1 MKATLQIFQKRHII
15 GLLILFYSITMPV
28 NLFAQDSLPKKIKF
42 ELGGKVWMQWN
53 NNLFSKVSMPANI
66 KEFRRQTTYSVPTNF
81 DSLTDNPLRHGAT
94 YFAIKSSATF
104 KNKVKLNL
112 DLYAEHR
119 GVSYGIFNRKSI
131 LLYPVFSVEGMDT
144 FKLFKNDFQFY
155 GKVGMFLDEK
165 MDEGLTIYN
174 VDAQGFKLG
183 ISKNKWSFLYTI
195 YGDFYGGIGLN
206 IDDIDAFSFKRKIGK
221 TDSTELGVSINY
233 NKRVREGNVDNML
246 FNFFGHKYFKHSKVY
261 FQIGYRPMS
270 NNYSSFRIK
279 NGIDKKIAAVVG
291 VEKIYSKRKF
301 SITNI
306 LEVRYYGA
314 MFNEANFDIGAR
326 YREPAQN
333 DYELYG
339 NTVGKYLYPLRKYE
353 TPFSQWAVYTE
364 YQGNSVFAINMRGKI
379 NEELSK
385 KIAVNVA
392 YDLNYINAK
401 NNFVYPFIS
410 QPVASSFFYP
420 FFTASLNYKIIEN
433 VETSV
438 ILTNQSM
445 NLDLSYPTQYLL
457 SRPKFGIRLVANF

>member
-1 MKATLQIFQKRHII
+1 MKAILQIFQKRNSI
-15 GLLILFYSITMPV
+15 GLLFFFYLIFVST
-28 NLFAQDSLPKKIKF
+28 NSFAQYSLPKKIKF

-53 NNLFSKVSMPANI
+53 NNLFSKVSMPSYI
-66 KEFRRQTTYSVPTNF
+66 KEFRKQTTYSVPTNF
-81 DSLTDNPLRHGAT
+81 DSITDNPLRHGAT
-94 YFAIKSSATF
+94 YIAIKSSATF

-119 GVSYGIFNRKSI
+119 GVSYGIFNRKSL

-144 FKLFKNDFQFY
+144 FKLFNNNFQFY
-155 GKVGMFLDEK
+155 GKAGMLLDEK

-174 VDAQGFKLG
+174 IDAQGFKLG

-221 TDSTELGVSINY
+221 SDSAELGVSINY
-233 NKRVREGNVDNML
+233 NKRVTEGYVDNVL

-270 NNYSSFRIK
+270 NNYSFFRIN
-279 NGIDKKIAAVVG
+279 NGIDKKIATVVG
-291 VEKIYSKRKF
+291 YEKTYSHRNF

-306 LEVRYYGA
+306 LEARYYGA
-314 MFNEANFDIGAR
+314 MFNEANFDIGIR

-333 DYELYG
+333 EYELYG

-353 TPFSQWAVYTE
+353 TPFSQWAAYTE
-364 YQGNSVFAINMRGKI
+364 YEGNSIFALNLRGKI

-385 KIAVNVA
+385 KIGVNVA

-401 NNFVYPFIS
+401 NNFLYPSIN
-410 QPVASSFFYP
+410 QPVTSSFFYP
-420 FFTASLNYKIIEN
+420 FFTASINYKIIEN
-433 VETSV
+433 VETSL